1 MNAEDASLVILVLLC
16 SRVAGYRSVGFLEE
30 LPASFSL
37 ADYCL
42 RCPNSFTMEDDNGVP
57 LCLNCNLAFSSHRA
71 LRVHWARR
79 SDCQRAHYKLEQVR
93 ASKPA
98 ANHDSANSPH
108 AHGNNNGQDDFFP
121 DADPPEEPQ
130 DPHQP
135 YVGLLEKHQA
145 HINSWNEH
153 GPISEAL
160 VPKVELILLLD
171 KINAPHYA
179 FKEFMQWGTKLSAT
193 SIQSSLM
200 TPPLSRRAVL
210 DQLCSRYNLEGTKPI
225 KKKVVL
231 PNAQVEIDIVTHDF
245 MECLYSLLTD
255 RELMQDDNLLLLPEP
270 DGSHSPFGSPPKQ
283 TPSTVLHDITDGS
296 VYRDAYKVH
305 VQVPGRD
312 LLVPIILFIDKTFC
326 DVNGRLTLEPVS
338 MTLGIFKK
346 EVRRLPNAWRSL
358 GYVPNMAQFRS
369 NMTSLQ
375 KATDYHFILSTILE
389 LYKTAQTHPGI
400 MWQFPFRGKKKEVV
414 MKIPLLLV
422 LGDTEGH
429 DKLCGKYQ
437 NRTKAACLCRYCNC
451 PTADTGN
458 PRATYAHTLGPYIQ
472 GLADTA
478 LHDPS
483 PNERKNAKE
492 ELKSLSFHILPSA
505 FLDVVFCDKKRG
517 INGATVAE
525 LLHVIQNG
533 LFLYH
538 NVCLFGLRQYRKKGK
553 SGKRKADSPDS
564 GTGQATATSNASATG
579 FEPLSGETG
588 RDLGTQDDV
597 TEDVT
602 ESTQAADFDST
613 VQLLQE
619 FEAAIPSSDEESRQG
634 VFTPSVKAKID
645 EWALIL
651 GHSLRHQSTTDYKDA
666 VFPSGIT
673 QNAKKNGHEERNV
686 VLILLLIFCSKQ
698 GEDLIE
704 RKFDK
709 TRLSNFILVE
719 SLLLLIENFYRT
731 SCFPKSFAYAFRNFM
746 PCFLEYYATALNRQA
761 GMKMNFV
768 KFHLPL
774 HYAEDLLRYGPS
786 PSVDSS
792 PGEGNHKTYKSD
804 AERTQRNVSTFEEQV
819 ACRRHEGQVLG
830 RARQDMLTQN
840 SLGTDGIEE
849 EAVTALG
856 RHFIVSHDSAMMDR
870 RGRVVGLARWK
881 DSVLMR
887 EVTEYLQEHVLAK
900 TPDLSVEIIGRCKV
914 RGILYHAMPCYRE
927 DPSTAFGWHDWVLV
941 CWPEWGPDAI
951 PARIA
956 AFVDVTLKEG
966 AKMSDPMLDNM
977 TFEHSGIYALVQAL
991 PHSLYEH
998 TEEHDGPVRAHLSTR
1013 LVYKSG
1019 FAMQSARSSRPQ
1031 LYLVHVESMFGGPIA
1046 AVPYDLQQP
1055 DGTEWLF
1062 VEPRAKWN
1070 DILQNWMKDPCFT
1083 QKDGKE

>member
-1 MNAEDASLVILVLLC
+1 M
-16 SRVAGYRSVGFLEE
+16 
-30 LPASFSL
+30 
-37 ADYCL
+37 
-42 RCPNSFTMEDDNGVP
+42 DDENGVP
-57 LCLNCNLAFSSHRA
+57 LCLNCNHIFGSHKG

-79 SDCQRAHYKLEQVR
+79 SDCARGHYKLEQAL

-98 ANHDSANSPH
+98 ANDDPTDSPH
-108 AHGNNNGQDDFFP
+108 VHHDNEGEDDSFP
-121 DADPPEEPQ
+121 DADPPEEPHE
-130 DPHQP
+130 PHQP
-135 YVGLLEKHQA
+135 YVGLLAKHQE

-153 GPISEAL
+153 GPISESL

-179 FKEFMQWGTKLSAT
+179 FKEFMQWGTKLSAP
-193 SIQSSLM
+193 SVQSSLM
-200 TPPLSRRAVL
+200 MAPLSRRAVL
-210 DQLCSRYNLEGTKPI
+210 DHLCSRYNLQGTKPI
-225 KKKVVL
+225 KKKILL
-231 PNAQVEIDIVTHDF
+231 PNAQVEIEVVTHNF

-255 RELMQDDNLLLLPEP
+255 RELMQDDNLLLLPQP

-283 TPSTVLHDITDGS
+283 TPSYVLHDITDGS
-296 VYRDAYKVH
+296 VYRDAFKVH

-312 LLVPIILFIDKTFC
+312 LLVPIIFFIDKTFC

-346 EVRRLPNAWRSL
+346 EVRRLPHAWRCL
-358 GYVPNMAQFRS
+358 GYVPNMAHFRS

-389 LYKTAQTHPGI
+389 SYKAAQKLPGI
-400 MWQFPFRGKKKEVV
+400 LWQFPFQGQKKEVV

-437 NRTKAACLCRYCNC
+437 NRTKAACLCRYCDC

-458 PRATYAHTLGPYIQ
+458 PRVTWTHTLGPYIQ
-472 GLADTA
+472 SLANTA

-483 PNERKNAKE
+483 PEERKSAKE
-492 ELKSLSFHILPSA
+492 ELKNLSYHILPSA

-525 LLHVIQNG
+525 LLHVIQHG

-538 NVCLFGLRQYRKKGK
+538 NVCLFGLRQYRKKGQ
-553 SGKRKADSPDS
+553 SGKRKVAGPD
-564 GTGQATATSNASATG
+564 GNPGQAAASEALELG
-579 FEPLSGETG
+579 PKPPFAGTG
-588 RDLGTQDDV
+588 RDPGSQDDV
-597 TEDVT
+597 AE
-602 ESTQAADFDST
+602 EAAGSAPGDGQDST
-613 VQLLQE
+613 EELLQE
-619 FEAAIPSSDEESRQG
+619 FEAALPSSDEESRQG

-645 EWALIL
+645 DWAKIL

-666 VFPSGIT
+666 VFPGGIT

-704 RKFDK
+704 RKFEK
-709 TRLSNFILVE
+709 TRLANFILVE

-731 SCFPKSFAYAFRNFM
+731 PCFSKSFAHALRNFM
-746 PCFLEYYATALNRQA
+746 PSFLEYYAAALNRQA

-774 HYAEDLLRYGPS
+774 HYADDLLRYGPS

-804 AERTQRNVSTFEEQV
+804 AERTQRSVSTFEEQV
-819 ACRRHEGQVLG
+819 AERRHEGLVLG
-830 RARQDMLTQN
+830 RARQDMQVEN
-840 SLGTDGIEE
+840 SSCALNMDE
-849 EAVTALG
+849 EAVAPLG
-856 RHFIVSHDSAMMDR
+856 RHFIVNHNSAMMDQ
-870 RGRVVGLARWK
+870 RGKMHTVAQWR
-881 DSVLMR
+881 DSVLMK
-887 EVTEYLQEHVLAK
+887 EVTEYLQEHILAK
-900 TPDLSVEIIGRCKV
+900 TPSFSVEIVGRCKV
-914 RGILYHAMPCYRE
+914 GGLLYHALPCFRKN
-927 DPSTAFGWHDWVLV
+927 PSTQFGWHDWVRV
-941 CWPEWGPDAI
+941 RWPEWGPEAI

-956 AFVDVTLKEG
+956 AFVDITLKEG
-966 AKMSDPMLDNM
+966 ATICDPQLDNM
-977 TFEHSGIYALVQAL
+977 IFEHSSMYALVQAL

-998 TEEHDGPVRAHLSTR
+998 TEEQEGPVRAHLSTR

-1019 FAMQSARSSRPQ
+1019 FAMQSARSHRPQ
-1031 LYLVHVESMFGGPIA
+1031 LYLVHVESMFEGPIA
-1046 AVPYDLQQP
+1046 AVPYDLQDP

-1062 VEPRAKWN
+1062 VEPREKWN
-1070 DILQNWMKDPCFT
+1070 EILQNWMKDPCFT
-1083 QKDGKE
+1083 HNRSKE